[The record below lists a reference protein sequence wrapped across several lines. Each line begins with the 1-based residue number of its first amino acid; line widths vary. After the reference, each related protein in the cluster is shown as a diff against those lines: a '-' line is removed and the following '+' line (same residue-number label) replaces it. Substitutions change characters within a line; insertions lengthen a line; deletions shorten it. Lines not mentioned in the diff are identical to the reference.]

1 MGHVSVASTIDNL
14 GKILPTTQEGPSVTL
29 SLSAS
34 SSQVTLL
41 AQITF
46 SNLRCREIFSPHGI

>member
-14 GKILPTTQEGPSVTL
+14 GKILPTTQEGPSLTL

-34 SSQVTLL
+34 TSRVTLL
-41 AQITF
+41 AQITCHN
-46 SNLRCREIFSPHGI
+46 SRCREIFPPN